1 MSQSFAPTITSSLSA
16 VKTEGEDEGELL
28 VGWLGPC

>member
-1 MSQSFAPTITSSLSA
+1 MSQSFAPTITSSLSV

-28 VGWLGPC
+28 VG